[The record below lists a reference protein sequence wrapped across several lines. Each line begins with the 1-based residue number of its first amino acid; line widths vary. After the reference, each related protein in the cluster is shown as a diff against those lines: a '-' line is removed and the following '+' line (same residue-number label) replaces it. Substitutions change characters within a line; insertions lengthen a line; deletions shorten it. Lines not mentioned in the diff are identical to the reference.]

1 MKEDPVREERI
12 TYEAIVDCYNESEI
26 AMGWYYYLQDRMSF
40 PFSAK
45 VKKNRAVSPKSKGEL
60 VRVIGQDPEENCES
74 DMSVQI
80 EYHDLTISIPL
91 YDLVPEGEVDSDTQ
105 EAILDWH
112 YWLDRGHSIW

>member
-1 MKEDPVREERI
+1 
-12 TYEAIVDCYNESEI
+12 
-26 AMGWYYYLQDRMSF
+26 MGWYYYLQDRMSF

-45 VKKNRAVSPKSKGEL
+45 VKKNRMASPKSKGEL